1 MERGYTSDPVKIWS
15 NKGIVEDTSS
25 DFDYLL
31 NMPLLSLSKEK
42 KEELLKQRDDKVTR
56 VV

>member
-1 MERGYTSDPVKIWS
+1 MKTRS